1 MATCSPAC
9 FVRRSH
15 FLGREKSKSKTKR
28 GPRKKG
34 TREKGG
40 QRDRREEVFSET
52 MNERVS
58 LSVRDFLEMLPY
70 LKIFPIPSNAL
81 QWRSIEGLCE
91 DRQASSTP
99 QGYLVGR
106 EAASLQTAVQVTVQ
120 GSVQAA
126 SLASLTVQGRS
137 QVRGQMGR
145 LLR

>member
-1 MATCSPAC
+1 M
-9 FVRRSH
+9 
-15 FLGREKSKSKTKR
+15 
-28 GPRKKG
+28 
-34 TREKGG
+34 
-40 QRDRREEVFSET
+40 FSET

-106 EAASLQTAVQVTVQ
+106 EAASLQVTVQ
-120 GSVQAA
+120 GRYLQCKGDRKSEAKWA
-126 SLASLTVQGRS
+126 DCSDRPICKW
-137 QVRGQMGR
+137 
-145 LLR
+145 